1 MIEKI
6 AGIAEIGRQA
16 SSGNISPR
24 RLELYL
30 ALERCVPGG
39 LTLLRNSSGYFVLC
53 RMGRGYAGNASTV
66 VEHFFVYRD
75 GADDPAAPVPQDAV
89 ADIIAQITASY
100 DNVWLSFDNLAPNG
114 HALDT
119 ADLAY
124 NLLPVAGSS
133 YAAYVNGLGSDRR
146 RALDKALRQTERAA
160 EETLDDRAAIRECV
174 STLVAEHTRARYGAD
189 SLLEQEATRAEI
201 FAAID
206 VFPTRMCLTRDGE
219 RYAFLLSTDIDGSL
233 YIPLVGGT
241 DPFMIKR
248 AYHTLIQSAFA
259 SGGRIREV
267 DAASDYPFLK
277 RQMGFAPQSFHA
289 VLQGDPEWRHYVM

>member
-1 MIEKI
+1 M
-6 AGIAEIGRQA
+6 
-16 SSGNISPR
+16 
-24 RLELYL
+24 
-30 ALERCVPGG
+30 
-39 LTLLRNSSGYFVLC
+39 TLLRNDSGYFVLC

-75 GADDPAAPVPQDAV
+75 GGGDTAAIEPPDAV
-89 ADIIAQITASY
+89 SDIMAEITASY

-119 ADLAY
+119 SELAY
-124 NLLPVAGSS
+124 NLLPIAGSS
-133 YAAYVNGLGSDRR
+133 YDAYIKGLGSDRR
-146 RALDKALRQTERAA
+146 RALDKALRQTEAAA
-160 EETLDDRAAIRECV
+160 EEIIEDRAAIRDCV

-189 SLLEQEATRAEI
+189 SLLENEASRAEV

-206 VFPTRMCLTRDGE
+206 VFPTQMRLTRDGD
-219 RYAFLLSTDIDGSL
+219 RYAFLLSTEIDGSL
-233 YIPLVGGT
+233 YVPLVGGT

-248 AYHTLIQSAFA
+248 AYHSLIQSAFA
-259 SGGRIREV
+259 AGGRIHEV

-289 VLQGDPEWRHYVM
+289 VLQGDLEWRHYVM